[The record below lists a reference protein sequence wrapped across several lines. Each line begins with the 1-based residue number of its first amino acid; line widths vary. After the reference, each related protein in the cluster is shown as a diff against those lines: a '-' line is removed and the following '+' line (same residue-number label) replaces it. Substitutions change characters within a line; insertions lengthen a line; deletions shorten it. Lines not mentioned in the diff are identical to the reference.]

1 VINPGSALLFPS
13 LCALRAGRRH
23 PSTPMTNLYFAD
35 TSYRAVTSFSERI
48 DCATEGNKAHMTGP
62 GDETQVTRGDRFIKT
77 AVAILGETGR
87 TDFTV
92 QEVVARSKTSL
103 RAFYQHF
110 SSKDEL
116 LLALFDRT
124 IAQSAE
130 MWRAETIGLDSTAA
144 LKLVID
150 RISQQPESSTQDSLN
165 RALSLYNQHLAET
178 RPREYARVLSPLHQL
193 IRDIVGQ
200 GITEGV
206 FHPGLDQGAAA
217 AIVMQTIVG
226 AQRLHW
232 LGTELNGTAID
243 AGQLYDF
250 CSRALGIRE
259 TDEESA
265 APSLAE
271 LFAAIGMR
279 PGTRNGEFAMTMPVS
294 PQVVNTSGALQ
305 GGLIATLVDVAGGQ
319 FGLQYLQPG
328 TTMTTADLFV
338 RYLRPI
344 RQGSAFAVPRM
355 LRSGRRA
362 MVMQVDIYGDGDEL
376 LATATVNF
384 AVIEGTTPKLPTWPE
399 A

>member
-1 VINPGSALLFPS
+1 MAGPS
-13 LCALRAGRRH
+13 
-23 PSTPMTNLYFAD
+23 D
-35 TSYRAVTSFSERI
+35 
-48 DCATEGNKAHMTGP
+48 EG
-62 GDETQVTRGDRFIKT
+62 EVTRADRFIKT
-77 AVAILGETGR
+77 AVEILGETGR

-110 SSKDEL
+110 PGKDEL

-124 IAQSAE
+124 IAQSVQL
-130 MWRAETIGLDSTAA
+130 WRAETSGLDSTAA

-150 RISQQPESSTQDSLN
+150 RLSQQPESTTQDSLN

-178 RPREYARVLSPLHQL
+178 RPREYARVLSPLHRL

-206 FHPGLDQGAAA
+206 FNPGLDVGAAA
-217 AIVMQTIVG
+217 AIVMQTVMG

-232 LGTELNGTAID
+232 LGTELNGTPVD
-243 AGQLYDF
+243 GGQLYDF
-250 CSRALGIRE
+250 CSRALGIRDTEEE
-259 TDEESA
+259 TA

-271 LFAAIGMR
+271 LFALIGMR
-279 PGTRNGEFAMTMPVS
+279 VGTRNGEFAMTLPVS

-319 FGLQYLQPG
+319 FGLNYLQPG
-328 TTMTTADLFV
+328 TTMTTADLFI

-344 RQGSAFAVPRM
+344 RQGSAYAVPRM
-355 LRSGRRA
+355 LRNGRRG
-362 MVMQVDIYGDGDEL
+362 MVMQIDVYGNGDGGEEL

-384 AVIEGTTPKLPTWPE
+384 AVINGATPKLPDWPR

>member
-1 VINPGSALLFPS
+1 MEGGTWEGA
-13 LCALRAGRRH
+13 AA
-23 PSTPMTNLYFAD
+23 PMAD
-35 TSYRAVTSFSERI
+35 S
-48 DCATEGNKAHMTGP
+48 
-62 GDETQVTRGDRFIKT
+62 GDEADEADVTRGDRFIKT

-124 IAQSAE
+124 IAQSAKV
-130 MWRAETIGLDSTAA
+130 WRAETTGLDSTAA

-150 RISQQPESSTQDSLN
+150 RISEQPESSTQDSLN
-165 RALSLYNQHLAET
+165 RALTLYNQHLAET
-178 RPREYARVLSPLHQL
+178 RPRDYARILTPLHQL
-193 IRDIVGQ
+193 IRDIVSQ

-206 FHPGLDQGAAA
+206 FDPGLDFGAAA
-217 AIVMQTIVG
+217 AIVMQTVMG

-232 LGTELNGTAID
+232 LGAELNGTPVD
-243 AGQLYDF
+243 AGQLFEF
-250 CSRALGIRE
+250 CSRALGVR
-259 TDEESA
+259 DSAEEA
-265 APSLAE
+265 ATPSLAE
-271 LFAAIGMR
+271 LFGQIGMR
-279 PGTRNGEFAMTMPVS
+279 PGRRAGEFAMTMPVS

-305 GGLIATLVDVAGGQ
+305 GGLIATLVDVAAGQ
-319 FGLQYLQPG
+319 FGLEYLQPG

-362 MVMQVDIYGDGDEL
+362 MVMQVDVYGDRDGDGEL

-384 AVIEGTTPKLPTWPE
+384 AIIDGPTPTAGLR
-399 A
+399 ANS